1 MLKNARMTRK
11 GNRGVNITNGRLIET
26 LIILSEDLVQ
36 VVGKVCDNSFLNKL
50 ENILLCYFDSS

>member
-11 GNRGVNITNGRLIET
+11 GSRGVNITNGRLIET